1 MIGFETIGNATL
13 TVIDD
18 KPVLT
23 TDPWLFGNPYFGSW
37 GHKYIIPKEQLEN
50 IKNSNFV
57 WLSHG
62 HPDHI
67 DPNSLSTFV
76 NKTFLVADHYGDR
89 IYNDLKKNYNCIKL
103 KSDQWFQVSKNVKIK
118 NFSDWNQ
125 DSALLVSILN
135 KDIILNLNDGNALG
149 WSDKIKKIIKN
160 YKNKFM
166 LKLINW
172 GDADMINFYDH
183 HGNFILPMAARQ
195 NSCGENYSYYMKKW
209 NCNFTIPFS
218 SFHKYVREDSIHMN
232 KFVTP
237 LEKHFEKFNNSNGEL
252 LPAFIRW
259 DSLNNDYEKIDTK
272 ENIIETLTPQ
282 ETGDKWS
289 DNLDIN
295 DKKIISNYFLKFD
308 QLKKKFGFL
317 TFKVGNAEYNLKLS
331 KRKEGIVFN
340 TPRNSLITALT
351 HNIFDD
357 LLIGNFM
364 KVNLIN
370 VESLY
375 PNFSPYVCKYGDN
388 GGAFSYKQLKN
399 YFNYYKFSSPN
410 FWKDFLKL
418 QTEDIIRPLLSKSKN
433 LYFLAR
439 KLRNLFH
446 Y

>member
-13 TVIDD
+13 TVFDEE
-18 KPVLT
+18 PLLT

-50 IKNSNFV
+50 IKKSKFV

-67 DPNSLSTFV
+67 DPNSFSTFV
-76 NKTFLVADHYGDR
+76 NKTILIADHYGDR
-89 IYNDLKKNYNCIKL
+89 IFNDLNKKFNCIKL
-103 KSDQWFQVSKNVKIK
+103 KSNQWFEISKNIKIK

-125 DSALLVSILN
+125 DSCLLVSILN
-135 KDIILNLNDGNALG
+135 KDILLNLNDGNALG
-149 WSDKIKKIIKN
+149 WSDKIKNIIN
-160 YKNKFM
+160 RYKNRFM

-183 HGNFILPMAARQ
+183 HNDFILPLAAHQ
-195 NSCGENYSYYMKKW
+195 NSCGENYSYSMKKW
-209 NCNFTIPFS
+209 NCNFAIPFS
-218 SFHKYVREDSIHMN
+218 SFHKYIREDSVHMN

-237 LEKHFEKFNNSNGEL
+237 LEKHYEKFNNSHGEM

-259 DSLNNDYEKIDTK
+259 NSLKEDYEKIHVN
-272 ENIIETLTPQ
+272 ENTREGLTP
-282 ETGDKWS
+282 EEVGDKWS
-289 DNLDIN
+289 DDLDED
-295 DKKIISNYFLKFD
+295 DKKIISNYFLKFY

-317 TFKVGNAEYNLKLS
+317 IFKVGKSEFNLKLS
-331 KRKEGIVFN
+331 NRKEGIIFN
-340 TPRNSLITALT
+340 TPRKSLIAALT

-364 KVNLIN
+364 KVKL
-370 VESLY
+370 VGVKSLY
-375 PNFSPYVCKYGDN
+375 PDFSPYVSKYGDN
-388 GGAFSYKQLKN
+388 GGARNKEELKN
-399 YFNYYKFSSPN
+399 YFNYYKFQSPS

-418 QTEDIIRPLLSKSKN
+418 KTEDIIRPILSKYKN
-433 LYFLAR
+433 IYFFSR
-439 KLRNLFH
+439 KLKRLF

>member
-13 TVIDD
+13 TVIDE

-37 GHKYIIPKEQLEN
+37 GHKYTIPKEQLEN
-50 IKNSNFV
+50 INKSKFV

-67 DPNSLSTFV
+67 DPNSLSTFTD
-76 NKTFLVADHYGDR
+76 KTILIADHYGDR
-89 IYNDLKKNYNCIKL
+89 IYNDLKKKFNCIKL
-103 KSDQWFQVSKNVKIK
+103 KSDEWFQISKNVKVK

-125 DSALLVSILN
+125 DSTLLVSILD
-135 KDIILNLNDGNALG
+135 KDVVLNLNDGNALG
-149 WSDKIKKIIKN
+149 WSAKIKNIIKN
-160 YKNKFM
+160 YKNRFI

-183 HGNFILPMAARQ
+183 HNNFILPMAAFQ
-195 NSCGENYSYYMKKW
+195 KSCGENYSYNMKRW
-209 NCNFTIPFS
+209 NCNFAIPFS
-218 SFHKYVREDSIHMN
+218 SFHKYVREDTLHMN

-237 LEKHFEKFNNSNGEL
+237 LEKHYEKFNNSHGEM

-259 DSLNNDYEKIDTK
+259 DSLKEDYVKIDTK
-272 ENIIETLTPQ
+272 ENTKQILAPE
-282 ETGDKWS
+282 EVEDKWS
-289 DNLDIN
+289 DNLEDE
-295 DKKIISNYFLKFD
+295 DKKIISNYFLKFA

-317 TFKVGNAEYNLKLS
+317 TFKVGKSEYNLKLS
-331 KRKEGIVFN
+331 NRKEGIIFN
-340 TPRNSLITALT
+340 TPRKSLVTAIT

-364 KVNLIN
+364 KVQLIG
-370 VESLY
+370 VRSLY
-375 PNFSPYVCKYGDN
+375 PDFSPYICKYGDN
-388 GGAFSYKQLKN
+388 GGARNNKELEN
-399 YFNYYKFSSPN
+399 YFNYYQFKSPD

-418 QTEDIIRPLLSKSKN
+418 KTEDIVRPMLSRYKN
-433 LYFLAR
+433 IYFFAR
-439 KLRNLFH
+439 KFKRLF